1 MDAKEVDVYSGR
13 GGADCS
19 YHFRLGETYFV
30 TPYEDTGTLLATVRS
45 DTQPAADSGP
55 LISELRAR
63 RNGKPYTS
71 LCGVLQRTQQPY
83 SWAISGDHD
92 HPLPG
97 IAIELVCADHTFSTQ
112 TDSRGV
118 YRFYGLPAHT
128 YHIKATLPANLELAQ
143 TILSEPQPPITIPE
157 GACYQQD
164 IDALPTSRIVGRVI
178 GPDGLPL

>member
-1 MDAKEVDVYSGR
+1 VRGLRRGPAPIARKLVFPLWGQSSIENPPDERRGADQNGTSRYRFRVNENINGMDAKEVDVYSGR

-30 TPYEDTGTLLATVRS
+30 TPYEDTGTLFATVRS

-63 RNGKPYTS
+63 RDGKPYAS

-118 YRFYGLPAHT
+118 YRFYGLPADT
-128 YHIKATLPANLELAQ
+128 
-143 TILSEPQPPITIPE
+143 
-157 GACYQQD
+157 
-164 IDALPTSRIVGRVI
+164 
-178 GPDGLPL
+178 